1 MPQASTVHLIKAV
14 SIATPNLWALGRW
27 QEAAPHAAA
36 AVAAM
41 PDLAAAHVL
50 LGNILLRKQELDGAL
65 REYQTYL
72 RLEPD
77 GSMAAGTRE
86 MIEKSRVRRVRNSPP
101 RLRPPARPQPRR
113 THPHQS

>member
-1 MPQASTVHLIKAV
+1 VGTAAIPIPQASQ
-14 SIATPNLWALGRW
+14 SSLWAPGRW
-27 QEAAPHAAA
+27 QDAAPHATA

-86 MIEKSRVRRVRNSPP
+86 MIEKIKSTP
-101 RLRPPARPQPRR
+101 RKK
-113 THPHQS
+113 